1 MPEHSRAAPNLQAR
15 AREKPRIMSMTRE
28 AQSIYQGDAHVSILL
43 RTNTR
48 RFPST
53 WRLLTSS
60 STNWLRHPA
69 GSRTSRTR
77 KTTSDSSMT
86 LFCTGCN
93 ASHSCSFVLV
103 VADVDSDGAGTRSL
117 ADADV
122 ASSSSSHYNSTSCL
136 GCRFTNVLVT

>member
-28 AQSIYQGDAHVSILL
+28 AQSIYQGDAHVSIFL

-53 WRLLTSS
+53 SRLLASS

-69 GSRTSRTR
+69 GSPRTVY
-77 KTTSDSSMT
+77 TSHNT
-86 LFCTGCN
+86 
-93 ASHSCSFVLV
+93 
-103 VADVDSDGAGTRSL
+103 
-117 ADADV
+117 
-122 ASSSSSHYNSTSCL
+122 
-136 GCRFTNVLVT
+136 